1 MDYIY
6 NNQSPIGEITLGSD
20 GSTLIGLWFKNEK
33 YFADTLSDEYTE
45 KYLPIFQETIKWLDI
60 YFSGDIPN
68 FTPPILMRGSKFR
81 KAVWTLL
88 LNIPY
93 GKVVTYKDIALK
105 IAHERAISKM
115 SAQAVGG
122 AVGHNPISIIIP
134 CHRVIGSNNSLTG
147 YAGGLDKKLY
157 LLNSEGV
164 DTSNLFM
171 PK

>member
-6 NNQSPIGEITLGSD
+6 NYQSPIGKIILGSD
-20 GSTLIGLWFKNEK
+20 GSALIGLWFKNEK

-60 YFSGDIPN
+60 YFSGSIPN

-81 KAVWTLL
+81 KAVWKLL

-93 GKVVTYKDIALK
+93 GKVVTYKDIALE
-105 IAHERAISKM
+105 IAHEMNISKM

-122 AVGHNPISIIIP
+122 AVGHNPISIIVP

-171 PK
+171 PQ